1 MFVFRDWMMTMPGTG
16 LVMPAAAVYSV
27 FSVYNLQISVFA
39 AIKYC
44 SGRAFL
50 SDRVE
55 KGVRMMFSAASY
67 QQRRNA
73 LQQSMPDSLLLFVG
87 NVDSPMNY
95 HDNIFPFVQ
104 DSSFRYFFG
113 QNQPGMAALIDT
125 VAGTT
130 TLFGND
136 PDVADI
142 VWTGPLPSLAERAAQ
157 AGISHSQPYA
167 ALEQVLSAA
176 RAAGRAIHYL
186 APYRGESKLEL
197 GRLLGVQA
205 AEVAAGFSPVLTRA
219 VVALREIKSAEE
231 VAEMEAALSITATMH
246 VAAMQASRPG
256 VVEHQVVGIM
266 EGIMRRHDLQL
277 AYPSIFSRRGEVLH
291 NHAHDNVLQKGDLVL
306 NDTGCTS
313 AGGYASDI
321 TRTFPVGG
329 RFNQQQRELYNIV
342 LDMQL
347 SAIDAIKPGVR
358 YLDVHKLAARVMV
371 EGMSELGF
379 FHGPVEEIVESG
391 AYAIAFPHGLGH
403 QIGMDVHDMEGLGE
417 DLVGYDD
424 SVQRSALFGMG
435 YLRLGK
441 ALKAGMVLTVEPGI
455 YFIPAL
461 IAAWQAEGRH
471 SQYINYA
478 RFAEMTGFGGIRIED
493 NVLVTDSGSRVLGE
507 PIPKTVEELEAIM
520 LM

>member
-1 MFVFRDWMMTMPGTG
+1 
-16 LVMPAAAVYSV
+16 
-27 FSVYNLQISVFA
+27 
-39 AIKYC
+39 
-44 SGRAFL
+44 
-50 SDRVE
+50 
-55 KGVRMMFSAASY
+55 MFSAATY
-67 QQRRNA
+67 QQRRSA

-125 VAGTT
+125 AAGTT
-130 TLFGND
+130 TLFGNE
-136 PDVADI
+136 PAVADI
-142 VWTGPLPSLAERAAQ
+142 VWTGPLPTLAERAAS

-167 ALEQVLSAA
+167 ALEQALADA
-176 RAAGRAIHYL
+176 HAAGRAVHYL
-186 APYRGESKLEL
+186 APYRGETKLEL
-197 GRLLGVQA
+197 GRLLNVHP
-205 AEVAAGFSPVLTRA
+205 AEVAAGFSPALTRA
-219 VVALREIKSAEE
+219 VVALREIKSVEE
-231 VAEMEAALSITATMH
+231 VAEMEAALAVTGAMH

-266 EGIMRRHDLQL
+266 EGIMRRHDWQL

-313 AGGYASDI
+313 GGGYASDI

-347 SAIDAIKPGVR
+347 QAIAAIKPSVR
-358 YLDVHKLAARVMV
+358 YLDVHKLAAQVMV
-371 EGMSELGF
+371 QGMSELGF

-424 SVQRSALFGMG
+424 SVQRSGLFGMG

-461 IAAWQAEGRH
+461 ISAWQAEGRH
-471 SQYINYA
+471 SQYINYE
-478 RFAEMTGFGGIRIED
+478 RFADMNGFGGIRIED
-493 NVLVTDSGSRVLGE
+493 NVLVTETGSRVLGE
-507 PIPKTVEELEAIM
+507 PIPKTVEELETIM
-520 LM
+520 QM